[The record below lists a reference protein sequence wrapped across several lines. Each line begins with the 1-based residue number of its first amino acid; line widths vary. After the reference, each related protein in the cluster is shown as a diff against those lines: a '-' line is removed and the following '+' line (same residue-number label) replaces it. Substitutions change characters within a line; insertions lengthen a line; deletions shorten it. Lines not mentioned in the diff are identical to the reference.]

1 MVPSRRILH
10 QHHDN
15 RIQELLA
22 TMGAMVTPV
31 SDLQETPVAPR
42 PKDPLPSP
50 TATRTLSQPMQ
61 TGSFGLPEL
70 SEHPPGDDTSHSDNP
85 PDEALPANRDPPSPD
100 SRPHPHQQRPPKPDP
115 GHGWS
120 QEDQDDSKSDS
131 ISEDHDGGLEG
142 GRPDGKNPAPGSLAG
157 NPPIDPW
164 PVPTNI
170 WQGPPTPITVRGHVI
185 STDNH
190 GNWVFESFT
199 LDPKD
204 IGVATMLQKV
214 QEIAHRAWK
223 SQSAM
228 DLASIKGLPRPSFE
242 KVDGGYMSILSGVPI
257 FVDDEAAD
265 KLINSSND
273 LGQGGGESYP
283 LMTIGSHVFSA
294 DAQGRYPVDGQ
305 TLSLGGSII
314 SRGTLLAMGVGGS
327 YMILGSKTSDLGSA
341 GDPPKPDVTPG
352 PSGSLFIGAQKLTP
366 GGAIT

>member
-1 MVPSRRILH
+1 
-10 QHHDN
+10 
-15 RIQELLA
+15 
-22 TMGAMVTPV
+22 MGAMVTPV

-70 SEHPPGDDTSHSDNP
+70 SEHNPPGDDTSHSDNP

-294 DAQGRYPVDGQ
+294 DAQGRYLVDGQ